1 MQINFDCHSLLNK
14 GDYDMAHT
22 LEKNSYK
29 KKVLASS
36 MLGLGLE
43 GMDIMFLSFVLST
56 IITEFGISSAAGGL
70 IASITNIGMLVGGV
84 TFGILADKYGR
95 IRVFTYTIFLF
106 SIATVLIG
114 FANNIYVI
122 YFLRFLAGVGGGG
135 EFGIGM
141 ALVAEVF
148 SKEKRGR
155 MTSWVTIG
163 GQMGAVLAAVLAA
176 IIIPIF
182 GWRALFFAGI
192 VPVLLAFF
200 VRRNLDET
208 EEWKQAQK
216 KIKKNEK
223 RKSSLAQL
231 FNSRKTTYVTIA
243 LTIMSTVQ
251 VAGYFGLMNWLPSIL
266 QDRLGLS
273 VSGSSLWMIST
284 IIGMCAGMLLFG
296 QILDRF
302 GAKTSYGIFLIASAA
317 SVFLYVFAQSAIA
330 ILIGGAIVGFFAN
343 GMNAGYGALISSFY
357 PTEVRSTANNTIFNT
372 GRALGGLSPIVIGI
386 LLDKY
391 SITAAMTFLSILYI
405 ISLVI
410 IMTLKGNPLKGM
422 KHGEIAEE

>member
-1 MQINFDCHSLLNK
+1 MEYIKENPK
-14 GDYDMAHT
+14 YR
-22 LEKNSYK
+22 K
-29 KKVLASS
+29 KILASS

-43 GMDIMFLSFVLST
+43 SMDIMFLSFVLSS
-56 IITEFGISSAAGGL
+56 IIAEFGISSAAGG
-70 IASITNIGMLVGGV
+70 SIVSVTNIGMLAGGLV
-84 TFGILADKYGR
+84 FGVLADKYGR

-106 SIATVLIG
+106 SVATALMA
-114 FANNIYVI
+114 FANNIYII
-122 YFLRFLAGVGGGG
+122 YILRFLAGVGGGG

-148 SKEKRGR
+148 SKQKRGR

-163 GQMGAVLAAVLAA
+163 GQIGAIAAALLAAL
-176 IIIPIF
+176 IIPLF
-182 GWRALFFAGI
+182 GWRALFIVGI
-192 VPVLLAFF
+192 LPVILIFY

-208 EEWKQAQK
+208 EEWKKAQADMK
-216 KIKKNEK
+216 KSKKKNV
-223 RKSSLAQL
+223 SLAKL
-231 FNSRKTTYVTIA
+231 FDTPKTAYVTIA

-266 QDRLGLS
+266 QEQLGLS

-284 IIGMCAGMLLFG
+284 IIGMCLGMLLFG

-317 SVFLYVFAQSAIA
+317 SVFLYVYAQSAVTL
-330 ILIGGAIVGFFAN
+330 LIGGMIVGFFAN

-357 PTEVRSTANNTIFNT
+357 PTEVRSTANNAIFNT
-372 GRALGGLSPIVIGI
+372 GRAVGGLSPIAIGFF
-386 LLDKY
+386 LDNY
-391 SITAAMTFLSILYI
+391 SITAAMAFLATLYV

-410 IMTLKGNPLKGM
+410 ILTMRDNPLKGSR
-422 KHGEIAEE
+422 HRENA

>member
-1 MQINFDCHSLLNK
+1 MSKSNK
-14 GDYDMAHT
+14 GKGVLR
-22 LEKNSYK
+22 LEQVSNKKSYQK
-29 KKVLASS
+29 KILASS

-43 GMDIMFLSFVLST
+43 GMDIMFLSFVLSS
-56 IITEFGISSAAGGL
+56 IITEFGISSAAGGS

-95 IRVFTYTIFLF
+95 IRIFTYTIFLF
-106 SIATVLIG
+106 SIATALMA
-114 FANNIYVI
+114 FADNIYMI
-122 YFLRFLAGVGGGG
+122 YLLRFLAGVGGGG

-148 SKEKRGR
+148 SKERRGR

-163 GQMGAVLAAVLAA
+163 GQMGAVAAAILAA
-176 IIIPIF
+176 IIIPLF
-182 GWRALFFAGI
+182 GWRALFIVGI
-192 VPVLLAFF
+192 LPVLLIFY
-200 VRRNLDET
+200 VRRNLGET
-208 EEWKQAQK
+208 EEWKQAQT
-216 KIKKNEK
+216 KIKQGEK
-223 RKSSLAQL
+223 KGSSLAKL
-231 FNSRKTTYVTIA
+231 FSSPKVAYTTIA

-266 QDRLGLS
+266 QDQLGLS

-302 GAKTSYGIFLIASAA
+302 GAKTSYGIFLVASAA

-357 PTEVRSTANNTIFNT
+357 AAEVRSTANNTIFNT
-372 GRALGGLSPIVIGI
+372 GRALGGLSPIAIGFF
-386 LLDKY
+386 LDKY
-391 SITAAMTFLSILYI
+391 GITAAMSFLAVLYL

-410 IMTLKGNPLKGM
+410 ILTLQGIPLKGNRNKE
-422 KHGEIAEE
+422 KREF